1 MEATMR
7 KFGYNKG
14 ALSKAT
20 EEAIEKWLKALRM
33 LNLK

>member
-14 ALSKAT
+14 ALSKAI
-20 EEAIEKWLKALRM
+20 EETIEKWLTELRM